1 MSSGMQLQNR
11 QTAPLRLERTG
22 RTILIVDDEEVI
34 RDLCAKALSGY
45 RSLQAGNGVEALRL
59 LENEKVDVIL
69 TDVMMPEMNGLE
81 LLQRVKEQ
89 SPNQVVVMMTGY
101 GDKEVILRSLK
112 FNADDFIT
120 KPINL
125 LQLKSTIQKA
135 LEKMSLREELIQLQ
149 KMDRLK
155 TDFLGLI
162 SHKLKTPVTV
172 ISLFIQNLV
181 RDMDK
186 IEDPEYRK
194 TLTMIQ
200 DESNYL
206 GYLIQDL
213 LHYSDKVLNA
223 KPTEPQLLDLA
234 ELAGNCAVELRE
246 RAALNGRHLESA
258 LPDSLPPVRADRQ
271 QVLFCLR
278 ALIDNALKFSPE
290 GSRILISGLANDQ
303 QVEISIH
310 DNGPGISPENQVK
323 VFEKFY
329 QVDPDNTGQI
339 RGFGLGLFYAR
350 QFLQEH
356 GGRLDLESKPGTGTT
371 VTLKLPRSA
380 PSA

>member
-1 MSSGMQLQNR
+1 MSHGMQLQNR
-11 QTAPLRLERTG
+11 QEPTLRQEQTG

-45 RSLQAGNGVEALRL
+45 RSLQAGNGLEALKV
-59 LENEKVDVIL
+59 LENEAVDVIL

-81 LLQRVKEQ
+81 LLQKVKEQ

-101 GDKEVILRSLK
+101 GDKEIILRSLK
-112 FNADDFIT
+112 HNADDFIT

-125 LQLKSTIQKA
+125 LQLKTTIQKA
-135 LEKMSLREELIQLQ
+135 LERMSLREELIQLK

-155 TDFLGLI
+155 SDFLGLI

-181 RDMDK
+181 RDMDGS
-186 IEDPEYRK
+186 ENPVYRK
-194 TLTMIQ
+194 NLALIQ
-200 DESNYL
+200 EESNYL

-223 KPTEPQLLDLA
+223 KPAEQQLLDLA
-234 ELAGNCAVELRE
+234 DLASSCAIELRD
-246 RAALNGRHLESA
+246 RAALNGRRLETS
-258 LPDSLPPVRADRQ
+258 LPDNLPVVIADRQ

-278 ALIDNALKFSPE
+278 ALIDNALKFTPE
-290 GSRILISGLANDQ
+290 GGEVLVSGRANDH

-329 QVDPDNTGQI
+329 QVDPDNTGQV

-350 QFLQEH
+350 QFIQDH
-356 GGRLDLESKPGTGTT
+356 GGHLDLESTPGEGTT
-371 VTLKLPRSA
+371 LSLKLPRFTT
-380 PSA
+380 PS